1 MTRFPVWRNNW
12 HCAENISLVRF
23 EAVRQYTVGMSETR
37 RAISRRKF
45 GSAALLSAALP
56 TVSAAPQQQ
65 QADATLSPAENSEVE
80 ARYNNAIRQYGDRLS
95 EEQRQR
101 IRRILTT
108 NERMMSHIREF
119 PLDNGDTPATV
130 LKLEGSK

>member
-1 MTRFPVWRNNW
+1 
-12 HCAENISLVRF
+12 
-23 EAVRQYTVGMSETR
+23 MSETR
-37 RAISRRKF
+37 RPISRRKF
-45 GSAALLSAALP
+45 GSAALLGAALP
-56 TVSAAPQQQ
+56 AIASAPPQQAGEPLSS
-65 QADATLSPAENSEVE
+65 ADEADVE

-101 IRRILTT
+101 IRRILTA

>member
-1 MTRFPVWRNNW
+1 MN
-12 HCAENISLVRF
+12 
-23 EAVRQYTVGMSETR
+23 ETKR
-37 RAISRRKF
+37 PISRRNF
-45 GSAALLSAALP
+45 GRAALVGAALP
-56 TVSAAPQQQ
+56 AVGAAPQQP
-65 QADATLSPAENSEVE
+65 ADAALSAGENAEVE
-80 ARYNNAIRQYGDRLS
+80 ARYSNAIRQYGERLS

-101 IRRILTT
+101 IRRILSA

>member
-1 MTRFPVWRNNW
+1 
-12 HCAENISLVRF
+12 
-23 EAVRQYTVGMSETR
+23 MSETK

-45 GSAALLSAALP
+45 GSAALVGAALP
-56 TVSAAPQQQ
+56 AVTAAPQQP
-65 QADATLSPAENSEVE
+65 AGEGLSAAENAEVE
-80 ARYNNAIRQYGDRLS
+80 ARYNNAIRQYGDRLTD
-95 EEQRQR
+95 EQRQR

>member
-1 MTRFPVWRNNW
+1 MD
-12 HCAENISLVRF
+12 
-23 EAVRQYTVGMSETR
+23 ETKR
-37 RAISRRKF
+37 TFSRRKF
-45 GSAALLSAALP
+45 GAATILGASLP
-56 TVSAAPQQQ
+56 AISAAPQQQ
-65 QADATLSPAENSEVE
+65 ADAGLSAAENAEVE

-95 EEQRQR
+95 DEQRQR

-130 LKLEGSK
+130 LKLEGGK

>member
-1 MTRFPVWRNNW
+1 
-12 HCAENISLVRF
+12 
-23 EAVRQYTVGMSETR
+23 MSEIK

-45 GSAALLSAALP
+45 GQSALIGAALP
-56 TVSAAPQQQ
+56 AIAATPQQQ
-65 QADATLSPAENSEVE
+65 AGTPLSEAENAEVE
-80 ARYNNAIRQYGDRLS
+80 ARYANTIRQYGNRLS

-101 IRRILTT
+101 IRRVLTT

-130 LKLEGSK
+130 LKIEGGK

>member
-1 MTRFPVWRNNW
+1 
-12 HCAENISLVRF
+12 
-23 EAVRQYTVGMSETR
+23 MSDSKP
-37 RAISRRKF
+37 AISRRKF
-45 GSAALLSAALP
+45 GRAALLGATLPAVSASPQQPADASLSAAE
-56 TVSAAPQQQ
+56 T
-65 QADATLSPAENSEVE
+65 SEVE
-80 ARYNNAIRQYGDRLS
+80 ARYNNAMRQYGDRLS

-130 LKLEGSK
+130 LKLEGVK

>member
-1 MTRFPVWRNNW
+1 MASTRY
-12 HCAENISLVRF
+12 VRR
-23 EAVRQYTVGMSETR
+23 RQYTVGMSQST

-45 GSAALLSAALP
+45 GSAALAAAALP
-56 TVSAAPQQQ
+56 AVSAVPQDQ
-65 QADATLSPAENSEVE
+65 PAAESAEVE

-101 IRRILTT
+101 IRRILTA

-130 LKLEGSK
+130 LKLEGVK

>member
-1 MTRFPVWRNNW
+1 
-12 HCAENISLVRF
+12 
-23 EAVRQYTVGMSETR
+23 MSETQR
-37 RAISRRKF
+37 VISRRKF
-45 GSAALLSAALP
+45 GASALLGATLPAIAAPLQQAGEALSAAEN
-56 TVSAAPQQQ
+56 
-65 QADATLSPAENSEVE
+65 ADVE

-95 EEQRQR
+95 DEQRQR
-101 IRRILTT
+101 IRRILTA

>member
-1 MTRFPVWRNNW
+1 
-12 HCAENISLVRF
+12 
-23 EAVRQYTVGMSETR
+23 MSEIK

-45 GSAALLSAALP
+45 GAAALLGSAVP
-56 TVSAAPQQQ
+56 TIVAAPQQQ
-65 QADATLSPAENSEVE
+65 AGEALSAADSAEVE

-95 EEQRQR
+95 DEQRQR
-101 IRRILTT
+101 MRRILTT
-108 NERMMSHIREF
+108 NERMMAHIREF

>member
-1 MTRFPVWRNNW
+1 
-12 HCAENISLVRF
+12 
-23 EAVRQYTVGMSETR
+23 MSETR

-45 GSAALLSAALP
+45 GSAALLGAALP
-56 TVSAAPQQQ
+56 TVSAAPQQ

>member
-1 MTRFPVWRNNW
+1 
-12 HCAENISLVRF
+12 
-23 EAVRQYTVGMSETR
+23 MSENK

-45 GSAALLSAALP
+45 GSAALLGAALP
-56 TVSAAPQQQ
+56 TISAAPQQQ
-65 QADATLSPAENSEVE
+65 ADPGLSDSENAEVE
-80 ARYNNAIRQYGDRLS
+80 ARYNNTIRQYGARLS

-101 IRRILTT
+101 IRRILIT

-130 LKLEGSK
+130 LKLEGGK